1 MSILAGWGFLT
12 LIDSINDMNRLKCK
26 LFTLMDR
33 DEYNS
38 SHLFALIL
46 FFNEDGDIICFFLG
60 AVKKKKFSQ
69 FLLHFL
75 LIFF

>member
-1 MSILAGWGFLT
+1 
-12 LIDSINDMNRLKCK
+12 
-26 LFTLMDR
+26 MDR